1 MSSYQQRALVEET
14 AKISH
19 SSLKDVN
26 WQVKVSFSFV
36 GEVYNFWTVYNHRKN
51 QTGTFSLLCQVI
63 NYQL

>member
-1 MSSYQQRALVEET
+1 MSSYQQRAFVEET

-36 GEVYNFWTVYNHRKN
+36 GLQF
-51 QTGTFSLLCQVI
+51 FDCI
-63 NYQL
+63 